1 MRGKSQ
7 LRDSISF
14 SLTFSAATALML
26 LLGAVPAWTQNPVP
40 PTARGAATLPTYA
53 GKLHPVTRPAVNKPR
68 TAGGGL
74 GNRQSLSSSKRPP
87 RADDP
92 NVIYDNGPVNGTTD
106 AWTINFGYIVSDT
119 FVPSSSPVSGFDLYV
134 WEFPGDSMTSL
145 QWSITSGPNSGT
157 VYGSGTVSGANL
169 TDQFISTNQFGYD
182 IDKIS
187 ATGLNVSLTSG
198 QTYWINLQ
206 NASVPSGD
214 PVFWDENSG
223 VGCQSPGCPSQAY
236 ESSVGTIASEAFDI
250 TGNCN
255 FCPPPPCFESG
266 GNMEIIHKFS
276 GQGDGSDPTGVVAD
290 AAGNVY
296 GSSSGGD
303 TGFGLVY
310 QLASKGQGWVF
321 NTLYNFA
328 GGSGGSSPGT
338 PIVGPQGTLYGT
350 ANGGIQNCGQNNT
363 DYCGLIYNLRPAPTP
378 CATSSCPWTESVV
391 YQPTGNNDADDPGN
405 LVFDEAGNLYGTSL
419 SGGAYGQGAV
429 FELTPSN
436 GGWTETILYNF
447 TGGSDGA
454 SPGSLTLGGDG
465 NLYGTGGGGNAYPY
479 GMVFQLVRP
488 PAGSGWTENVIYS
501 FTGQQDGQW
510 PGGLVQGGLGSLVGI
525 SIVGDI
531 GVNVFLLSPSQGSWE
546 FSVIDAV
553 YSDAVQNSLLAWYR
567 GDVYFADGYCVGVE
581 CNERGGGVG
590 VLRLPSKGFSGL
602 WSTADE
608 FFPSGQLGVDANR
621 NVYGVTPLP
630 VGFSCPATVWKVSP

>member
-1 MRGKSQ
+1 MAPVR
-7 LRDSISF
+7 
-14 SLTFSAATALML
+14 SAA
-26 LLGAVPAWTQNPVP
+26 
-40 PTARGAATLPTYA
+40 
-53 GKLHPVTRPAVNKPR
+53 
-68 TAGGGL
+68 
-74 GNRQSLSSSKRPP
+74 
-87 RADDP
+87 
-92 NVIYDNGPVNGTTD
+92 
-106 AWTINFGYIVSDT
+106 
-119 FVPSSSPVSGFDLYV
+119 
-134 WEFPGDSMTSL
+134 
-145 QWSITSGPNSGT
+145 
-157 VYGSGTVSGANL
+157 ANL

-250 TGNCN
+250 TGECD
-255 FCPPPPCFESG
+255 FCHPPCFQSG
-266 GNMEIIHKFS
+266 GNMQIIHEFS
-276 GQGDGSDPTGVVAD
+276 GQGDGSFPTGAVAD

-310 QLASKGQGWVF
+310 QLALKGQGWVF

-350 ANGGIQNCGQNNT
+350 ANGGMQNCGQNNT

-378 CATSSCPWTESVV
+378 CTTSSCPWTKSVV
-391 YQPTGNNDADDPGN
+391 YQPTGNNDAYDPGN
-405 LVFDEAGNLYGTSL
+405 LVFDEAGNLYGTSG

-429 FELTPSN
+429 FELTFSN

-454 SPGSLTLGGDG
+454 GPGSLTLGGDG
-465 NLYGTGGGGNAYPY
+465 NLYGTGGGNAYPY

-488 PAGSGWTENVIYS
+488 PSGGSWTENVIHT
-501 FTGQQDGQW
+501 FAGQQDGQD
-510 PGGLVQGGLGSLVGI
+510 PYGLVQGGLGSLVGL
-525 SIVGDI
+525 SNVGTRRQRLPAVAVAGKLGIQRDRFCFQTPPSRIASWHGI
-531 GVNVFLLSPSQGSWE
+531 GVTCTSPTGSAPGKNVTKE
-546 FSVIDAV
+546 E
-553 YSDAVQNSLLAWYR
+553 
-567 GDVYFADGYCVGVE
+567 VGWA
-581 CNERGGGVG
+581 CCGFRT
-590 VLRLPSKGFSGL
+590 KGFLTYGL
-602 WSTADE
+602 PGTRSIPMASWGSTPTAMSMARPRDVE
-608 FFPSGQLGVDANR
+608 TTRGPCGRYRSR
-621 NVYGVTPLP
+621 NP
-630 VGFSCPATVWKVSP
+630 